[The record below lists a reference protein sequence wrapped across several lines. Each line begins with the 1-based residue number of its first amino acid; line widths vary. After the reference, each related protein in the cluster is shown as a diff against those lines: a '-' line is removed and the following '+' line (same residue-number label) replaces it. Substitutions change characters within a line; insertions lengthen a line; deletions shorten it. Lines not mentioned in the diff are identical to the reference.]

1 MPIVERDEQQ
11 PVNSVA
17 ARGVQELIL
26 QRFALSGDSAEGAQP
41 GALRAAA
48 VPVTATAQL
57 RGFAWRWEFGGGYP
71 TNRGRLLWGAL
82 QDSCMGG
89 QMRGKHQAVSKF
101 QRRAFLLVVVL
112 LVGLATFYFTGLAH
126 AQQLGPNPTVLVVD
140 NPEVSCQWPVPSAS
154 DAGQLGQTITVSAED
169 PIDFVLVKSTPGAEV
184 VSAQFD
190 TAPAQITLSE
200 DVTSYVVFTCPA
212 TTTTSPTSTG

>member
-1 MPIVERDEQQ
+1 
-11 PVNSVA
+11 
-17 ARGVQELIL
+17 
-26 QRFALSGDSAEGAQP
+26 
-41 GALRAAA
+41 
-48 VPVTATAQL
+48 
-57 RGFAWRWEFGGGYP
+57 
-71 TNRGRLLWGAL
+71 
-82 QDSCMGG
+82 MGG

-112 LVGLATFYFTGLAH
+112 LVGLATFYFTGLAS

-140 NPEVSCQWPVPSAS
+140 NPDVSCQWPLPSAS

-190 TAPAQITLSE
+190 PAPAQITLSE

-212 TTTTSPTSTG
+212 TTTTSPTSTS

>member
-1 MPIVERDEQQ
+1 
-11 PVNSVA
+11 
-17 ARGVQELIL
+17 
-26 QRFALSGDSAEGAQP
+26 
-41 GALRAAA
+41 
-48 VPVTATAQL
+48 
-57 RGFAWRWEFGGGYP
+57 
-71 TNRGRLLWGAL
+71 
-82 QDSCMGG
+82 
-89 QMRGKHQAVSKF
+89 MRTKHQAVSKF

-112 LVGLATFYFTGLAH
+112 LVGLATFYFTGLAS

-140 NPEVSCQWPVPSAS
+140 NPEVSCQWPLPSAS

-190 TAPAQITLSE
+190 TTTSTSGEITLSE

>member
-1 MPIVERDEQQ
+1 ME
-11 PVNSVA
+11 
-17 ARGVQELIL
+17 
-26 QRFALSGDSAEGAQP
+26 
-41 GALRAAA
+41 
-48 VPVTATAQL
+48 ATPPT
-57 RGFAWRWEFGGGYP
+57 GG
-71 TNRGRLLWGAL
+71 RMLWGAL

-89 QMRGKHQAVSKF
+89 QMRGKHQAASKF

-112 LVGLATFYFTGLAH
+112 LVGLATFYFTGLAS

-140 NPEVSCQWPVPSAS
+140 NPDVSCQWPLPSTS

-169 PIDFVLVKSTPGAEV
+169 PIDFVLVKSTPDAEV
-184 VSAQFD
+184 VSTQFD
-190 TAPAQITLSE
+190 VSQGQVTLMLSK